1 MRTVYVLLATL
12 IMLVLLPGAHASTA
26 ARPASQSGPVADMTI
41 SATAISWQTRAPN
54 AGLTL
59 TIAAPDGTV
68 ARRAFDA
75 GAAATLGIAG
85 PGGQPWP
92 DGGYTYELRARPI
105 LAEATRQQLAA
116 AAEADRE
123 ALVAQLR
130 RSGALPDELVQA
142 GHFQIAGGAF
152 VLPSAEP
159 EPAPTVSNAAPDA
172 LPNAAPNEVLLP
184 QDIVTADDQIVQ
196 GSLCVGLD
204 CVDGEAFG
212 FDTIR
217 LKENNLR
224 IGFNDTSI
232 GAFPS
237 NDWQLTANDSAS
249 GGADKFSIDDITG
262 GKIPFTITAGAPTAS
277 LFVSSAGR
285 IGLRTSTPSLDL
297 HMLTGDTPA
306 IRLEQSNA
314 SGFTAQTW
322 DIAGN
327 EANFFVRDLTGG
339 SRLPFRIRPG
349 APTSSIDIA
358 ASGNVGI
365 GTASPQQKLH
375 VAGNG
380 QLDGDLQVNGSVQVE
395 GRVTELSDMN
405 AKQDFQPV
413 DGQSV
418 LLRLRGVPI
427 LTWRYRADASGVR
440 HMGPTA
446 QDFFAAYGLGQDERH
461 IAPLDAN
468 GVTLAAVQELD
479 RTVQARD
486 AKIAELERQNADLS
500 ERLARLEQIVANLDT
515 K

>member
-1 MRTVYVLLATL
+1 MRTVHVLLATL
-12 IMLVLLPGAHASTA
+12 ILLVLLSSANVSTA
-26 ARPASQSGPVADMTI
+26 ARAAAQSGPVADMTI
-41 SATAISWQTRAPN
+41 STTKISWQSRAAN
-54 AGLTL
+54 AGLML
-59 TIAAPDGTV
+59 TIAAPDGAV
-68 ARRAFDA
+68 AQRAFDA
-75 GAAATLGIAG
+75 GTPATLDIAG

-92 DGGYTYELRARPI
+92 DGVYTYELRAKPI

-123 ALVAQLR
+123 AVVAQLR
-130 RSGALPDELVQA
+130 RAGALPAEQVQA

-152 VLPSAEP
+152 VLPSVESQP
-159 EPAPTVSNAAPDA
+159 PPTVSNAAP
-172 LPNAAPNEVLLP
+172 NAQPNEVLLP

-196 GSLCVGLD
+196 GSLCVGFD
-204 CVDGEAFG
+204 CVDGESFG

-217 LKENNLR
+217 LKENNTR
-224 IGFNDTSI
+224 IGFADTSV
-232 GAFPS
+232 GTFPS

-249 GGADKFSIDDITG
+249 GGANKFSIDDVTG
-262 GKIPFTITAGAPTAS
+262 AKTPFTIIAGAPSDS
-277 LFVSSAGR
+277 LYVSSTGR
-285 IGLRTSTPSLDL
+285 VGLRTATPILDV
-297 HMLTGDTPA
+297 HMLTGDTPG

-327 EANFFVRDLTGG
+327 EANFFVRDVTGG

-380 QLDGDLQVNGSVQVE
+380 QLDGNLQVNGSVQVE

-405 AKQDFQPV
+405 AKQDFKSV
-413 DGQSV
+413 DGQRV

-446 QDFFAAYGLGQDERH
+446 QDFFAAFGLGQDERH

-486 AKIAELERQNADLS
+486 AQIATLERQNAELS
-500 ERLARLEQIVANLDT
+500 ERLARLERIVANLDT